1 MGLITIFKVVSE
13 LCVCVCVSAHTQ
25 SYLMLCD
32 CMDCSLLGSSV
43 HGIFQARILEW
54 LPLPSPWNLPCPGTE
69 PRSPVSLTLAGA
81 LLQLYHLGSPKSRYF
96 LVILHFADIHAL
108 GGIYS
113 NPISMIEIHLINST
127 RYLPPPS
134 YLVMSSWSP
143 QMARRG
149 IFTPQKGVSYCFVF
163 FFCLNLRKCW

>member
-13 LCVCVCVSAHTQ
+13 LCVCVSAHTQ

-81 LLQLYHLGSPKSRYF
+81 LLPLYHLGSPKSHYF
-96 LVILHFADIHAL
+96 LVILYFADIHAL

-113 NPISMIEIHLINST
+113 NPISMIEIQLINST

-163 FFCLNLRKCW
+163 FFFCVNLRKCW